1 MVVRQMAFDTQL
13 LLDYFIPD
21 SPSDAGALLF
31 WTLLIVLAVIIVFDV
46 RLYLQVRK
54 TTHNQ
59 KKPIQDHPTEEQMK
73 RLTDEPTTDI
83 KDIRQKVDRLI
94 QLNKL

>member
-1 MVVRQMAFDTQL
+1 MDFDTQL

-21 SPSDAGALLF
+21 SPSDAGALIF
-31 WTLLIVLAVIIVFDV
+31 WALLIVLAVIITVDL
-46 RLYLQVRK
+46 RLYLRVRK
-54 TTHNQ
+54 TTHTQ
-59 KKPIQDHPTEEQMK
+59 KKPIPDHPTEEQMRK
-73 RLTDEPTTDI
+73 LTEEPTTDI

>member
-1 MVVRQMAFDTQL
+1 MDFDTQL
-13 LLDYFIPD
+13 VLDYFIPD

-31 WTLLIVLAVIIVFDV
+31 WALLIILAVIIILDV
-46 RLYLQVRK
+46 RIYLRVRK
-54 TTHNQ
+54 TTHTQN
-59 KKPIQDHPTEEQMK
+59 KPIPDHPTEEQMK
-73 RLTDEPTTDI
+73 RLTEAPTTDI